1 MFAMRLSHPICQY
14 SVLSTCL
21 SDGSG
26 ARLLSAQFGCL
37 SPLSAPETIRLLLA
51 RSSSMLMV
59 SGQSS
64 GSLLVKNAAPLL
76 WSMMSSWCLIAVLFA
91 GTSLTTLMVIVS
103 NPVHATLTYQECF
116 DDKVLAVSSIHNWL
130 QLFTI
135 QKQQKRLAP
144 WVLRS
149 SLLVISEHDFGV
161 DCVCFAL
168 TRFWVSVKLLLLLF
182 AFLQQGS
189 CYMQYQLVLIV
200 PLLPCQRSHFWE
212 SRPLVKKLVGGACAG
227 LQCWLVLWKH
237 QRSLCW
243 SSSAGL
249 CHDDTRGCVVVLLDL
264 QLASG
269 YWSLASWYRRLRTSL
284 SSVILG
290 WTWPSLAV
298 KKLIWWL
305 GVGHD
310 GPHGVGKEGVVVLVW
325 YGQQRK
331 VCPAKSWVHNQNA
344 ITVIGYSWYLL
355 VRGSLR
361 QLIAINNNNNN
372 NSSANS
378 ASPTAGLSL
387 SLSLSHSLNV
397 HKQSSSGWLGLVGT
411 TNAMVASNWYA

>member
-1 MFAMRLSHPICQY
+1 MVIDLKLLTGDEPLYLNCLLSKSI
-14 SVLSTCL
+14 SS
-21 SDGSG
+21 SG
-26 ARLLSAQFGCL
+26 LLLVDKAQWEMSLWLIVYKLKRLLFYK
-37 SPLSAPETIRLLLA
+37 
-51 RSSSMLMV
+51 
-59 SGQSS
+59 GQSYLACPDCTS
-64 GSLLVKNAAPLL
+64 TTLSKISLL
-76 WSMMSSWCLIAVLFA
+76 
-91 GTSLTTLMVIVS
+91 G
-103 NPVHATLTYQECF
+103 
-116 DDKVLAVSSIHNWL
+116 VSSAG
-130 QLFTI
+130 
-135 QKQQKRLAP
+135 K
-144 WVLRS
+144 
-149 SLLVISEHDFGV
+149 E
-161 DCVCFAL
+161 
-168 TRFWVSVKLLLLLF
+168 
-182 AFLQQGS
+182 
-189 CYMQYQLVLIV
+189 
-200 PLLPCQRSHFWE
+200 
-212 SRPLVKKLVGGACAG
+212 AG
-227 LQCWLVLWKH
+227 LQCWPVLWKH

-372 NSSANS
+372 YNSSANS
-378 ASPTAGLSL
+378 ASPTAGLYL
-387 SLSLSHSLNV
+387 SL
-397 HKQSSSGWLGLVGT
+397 T
-411 TNAMVASNWYA
+411 F